1 MNQVKYIGH
10 ADFAA
15 GIWIGLELR
24 NPKGEKHLM
33 AITTFFT
40 EVMTCSDHLHSL
52 NSKHIPEH
60 GIVNWIQSRKAQWS
74 RPRPALLHLQGG
86 ARGDGSTKVRMVL
99 MVMVFMG
106 IMVRMIRIQ
115 DGDTEIKM
123 PYSKLKSTKGHK
135 KQRYMKTLVE
145 SLTMG
150 FYTERTEQ
158 MHFSQRW
165 HVGLRQFADIC
176 HFVQLLHSCY
186 SFCIPIQWKY
196 LVTDL
201 GKIYYCPLPLSCIY
215 EHYQAIVS
223 MR

>member
-1 MNQVKYIGH
+1 MINTNCYAEQMICFDHPHPLNQTYSWKFGKV
-10 ADFAA
+10 
-15 GIWIGLELR
+15 
-24 NPKGEKHLM
+24 
-33 AITTFFT
+33 TF
-40 EVMTCSDHLHSL
+40 EC
-52 NSKHIPEH
+52 
-60 GIVNWIQSRKAQWS
+60 RKAQWS
-74 RPRPALLHLQGG
+74 RPRPTLLHLQGG

-99 MVMVFMG
+99 MVMVFMR
-106 IMVRMIRIQ
+106 IMVRMIRIK

-145 SLTMG
+145 NLTMG
-150 FYTERTEQ
+150 FYTERTKQ

-165 HVGLRQFADIC
+165 HVGLRQFAEIC
-176 HFVQLLHSCY
+176 HFVQLLYSCY

-201 GKIYYCPLPLSCIY
+201 GKIYYCPLPLSCVY

-223 MR
+223 IR